1 MVQINQSDLDEI
13 NKTFKKLADV
23 DKSRTFKAFS
33 SFVYNRAIDRADEH
47 TKTGVMMKSIFL
59 NKINNDYYIGADKK
73 VAPYALFVHWGTKP
87 HAIKR
92 DKRKALRWA
101 DGGVFRFAKEVHH
114 PGYKGDPFLTL
125 ALDDGIK
132 KLPDFF
138 DKLEKE
144 LE

>member
-1 MVQINQSDLDEI
+1 MIQINQSDLDEI

-23 DKSRTFKAFS
+23 DKSSTFKAFS

-47 TKTGVMMKSIFL
+47 TKTGALIKSIFL
-59 NKINNDYYIGADKK
+59 KKRNGYYFVGVNRKIAHYG
-73 VAPYALFVHWGTKP
+73 VFVHWGTKP
-87 HAIKR
+87 RIIER

-132 KLPDFF
+132 KLSDFF